1 MPRCVR
7 GLVREFATV
16 VSVGEESS
24 RCSRLREGGE
34 NAGKR
39 PNLGDAAC
47 GGTIRGLVVWSGTLT
62 SFLRYS
68 QPVVSGKGVGMNRVR
83 AVIVLILLIMLAVT
97 LGGAFWTR
105 GVMTYL
111 PFLQAR
117 KGNWTGAY
125 VPHGIVDQRPWQTA
139 ATLGA
144 LAQSAEEKELARE
157 AERLADHEVDQAFS
171 QSLRQAS
178 LAKPNLSGKALAL
191 QQRVNELQEII
202 KNDQARIASLT
213 AGAGP
218 KTVGAVSNGSD
229 LEIAK
234 AQLGLDQTELADS
247 LEDFARES
255 GDRRVVLQQELAARQ
270 AAMKQYRDRAS
281 TDNGQTAVATAEQY
295 TTLAQQ
301 LSTWRSLRN
310 RKQLIAQAG
319 QLASAD
325 VAALT
330 EDQARLKTEAAG
342 LGAKSVGESSSE
354 RIERLRQIGAQQ
366 NIQSILDDRLG
377 AQQQLVALYR
387 RWGEQVEIQR
397 RIVVHLILQ
406 SLAWIAAISIMVI
419 LAGGALQ
426 LGLEKMVRDPRQKQ
440 TLKTVLNLGMQ
451 LVGLLL
457 ILLTIFGV
465 PRQTPTILGLATAG
479 LTVVF
484 QDFILAFCG
493 WFVLMG
499 PNGVRVRD
507 WVEIDGVGGE
517 VVQLGLFRTWLLETG
532 NWTASGH
539 PTGRRVSFL
548 NGYAIRGKYFNFS
561 TVGQWMWDEIKVS
574 VPPGTDIHALLNGI
588 YEATVKTT
596 EADAKMAEM
605 EWKRVTHEEGSP
617 QFSAM
622 PSVNLRPGGAGV
634 DIVIRYITRAGVRL
648 ETRNHL
654 FAMIVELMQGVS
666 KGDRS
671 LAPPSRYGN
680 LKG

>member
-1 MPRCVR
+1 
-7 GLVREFATV
+7 
-16 VSVGEESS
+16 
-24 RCSRLREGGE
+24 
-34 NAGKR
+34 
-39 PNLGDAAC
+39 
-47 GGTIRGLVVWSGTLT
+47 
-62 SFLRYS
+62 S

-83 AVIVLILLIMLAVT
+83 VVIVLILLIVLAVT

-125 VPHGIVDQRPWQTA
+125 VAHGIVDQRPWQTA
-139 ATLGA
+139 ATLAA

-255 GDRRVVLQQELAARQ
+255 GDERVVLQQELAARQ

-377 AQQQLVALYR
+377 AQQQLVELYR

-419 LAGGALQ
+419 LAGWALQ

-465 PRQTPTILGLATAG
+465 PRQMPTILGLATAG

-574 VPPGTDIHALLNGI
+574 VPPGTDIHALLKGI

>member
-1 MPRCVR
+1 
-7 GLVREFATV
+7 
-16 VSVGEESS
+16 
-24 RCSRLREGGE
+24 
-34 NAGKR
+34 
-39 PNLGDAAC
+39 
-47 GGTIRGLVVWSGTLT
+47 
-62 SFLRYS
+62 
-68 QPVVSGKGVGMNRVR
+68 MNRAR
-83 AVIVLILLIMLAVT
+83 LVIVLILLIVLAVT
-97 LGGAFWTR
+97 LAGAFLTR

-125 VPHGIVDQRPWQTA
+125 VPQGVVDQRPWQTA
-139 ATLGA
+139 ATLAA

-178 LAKPNLSGKALAL
+178 LARPNLSGKALAL
-191 QQRVNELQEII
+191 QQRVKELQEII
-202 KNDQARIASLT
+202 KTDQARIASFS
-213 AGAGP
+213 AGAGTKP
-218 KTVGAVSNGSD
+218 AGAVSNGSD

-234 AQLGLDQTELADS
+234 AQLGLDQTELTDS
-247 LEDFARES
+247 LEDLARES
-255 GDRRVVLQQELAARQ
+255 GDQRIMLQQELAARQ

-281 TDNGQTAVATAEQY
+281 MDDGQTAVASAEQY
-295 TTLAQQ
+295 KTFAQQ

-310 RKQLIAQAG
+310 RKQLIAQAE
-319 QLASAD
+319 QLARAD
-325 VAALT
+325 MAALT

-342 LGAKSVGESSSE
+342 LGDKAIGESSSE

-366 NIQSILDDRLG
+366 NIQSILNDRLG
-377 AQQQLVALYR
+377 AQQQLAALYG
-387 RWGEQVEIQR
+387 RWGQQVEIER
-397 RIVVHLILQ
+397 KIVVHLILQ
-406 SLAWIAAISIMVI
+406 SLAWIAAICILVI
-419 LAGGALQ
+419 LAGWALQ
-426 LGLEKMVRDPRQKQ
+426 LALEKMVRDPRQKQ
-440 TLKTVLNLGMQ
+440 TLKTVLNLGTQ

-465 PRQTPTILGLATAG
+465 PRQMPTILGLATAG

-532 NWTASGH
+532 NWNASGH

-561 TVGQWMWDEIKVS
+561 TVGQWMWDEIKVN
-574 VPPGTDIHALLNGI
+574 VPPGTDIHPLLKGI

-622 PSVNLRPGGAGV
+622 PSVNLRPAGAGV
-634 DIVIRYITRAGVRL
+634 DIVIRYITRAGVRV

-666 KGDRS
+666 KEDRN
-671 LAPPSRYGN
+671 LPPLSRYGK